1 MEFSWNAEKARRNLA
16 KHGISFE
23 AARQVFADPHVVI
36 VEDCED
42 EHGEIRYHAIG
53 YADPHRLVVVVFL
66 ERPEDD
72 TEIIHVISARKA
84 EDYEEKTYA
93 RQFTQ
98 GD

>member
-42 EHGEIRYHAIG
+42 ENGEMRYHAIG
-53 YADPHRLVVVVFL
+53 YASAHRLLVAVFVIRHKR
-66 ERPEDD
+66 EQEVIH
-72 TEIIHVISARKA
+72 IISGRKA
-84 EDYEEKTYA
+84 VAYDYSIYA
-93 RQFTQ
+93 DQF
-98 GD
+98 